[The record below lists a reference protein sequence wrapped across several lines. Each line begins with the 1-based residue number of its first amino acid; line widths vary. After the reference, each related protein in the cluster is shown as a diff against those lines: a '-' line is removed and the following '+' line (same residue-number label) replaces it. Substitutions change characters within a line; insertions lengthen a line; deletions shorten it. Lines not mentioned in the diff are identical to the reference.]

1 MSSCLNSLQCCLQHR
16 ASFQDL
22 LLRGL
27 PVPSCLVELLAL
39 LLRDALKLSKLL
51 LMARYLF
58 RVGRLS

>member
-1 MSSCLNSLQCCLQHR
+1 
-16 ASFQDL
+16 
-22 LLRGL
+22 
-27 PVPSCLVELLAL
+27 LVELLAL